1 MKAKERMHD
10 SIQNIVGDVLK
21 MQDIVIQLS
30 REIRE
35 LHVAKEHEPKHGLMK
50 EQIGELQ
57 LRLESAQDFLVACDN
72 LSAGRENRKTEID
85 VA

>member
-1 MKAKERMHD
+1 MNPKQRMHN
-10 SIQNIVGDVLK
+10 SIENIVGDMLK

-35 LHVAKEHEPKHGLMK
+35 LHVAKEHEPKHDLMK
-50 EQIGELQ
+50 KQIAELQ
-57 LRLESAQDFLVACDN
+57 SRLDSTQDFLVACDN
-72 LSAGRENRKTEID
+72 LSTTSENKMTEID

>member
-1 MKAKERMHD
+1 MKPKERMHN
-10 SIQNIVGDVLK
+10 SIENIVNDMLK
-21 MQDIVIQLS
+21 MQDIVVQLS

-57 LRLESAQDFLVACDN
+57 SRLESTQDFLVACDN
-72 LSAGRENRKTEID
+72 LSTGKDNRMTEVDI
-85 VA
+85 A

>member
-1 MKAKERMHD
+1 MKPKERMHN
-10 SIQNIVGDVLK
+10 SIENIVNDMLK
-21 MQDIVIQLS
+21 MQDIVVQLS

-57 LRLESAQDFLVACDN
+57 SRLESAQDFLVACDN
-72 LSAGRENRKTEID
+72 LSAGKDNRMTEVDI
-85 VA
+85 A

>member
-1 MKAKERMHD
+1 MKPKERMHN

-21 MQDIVIQLS
+21 MQDIVVQLS

-57 LRLESAQDFLVACDN
+57 SRLESTQDFLVACDN
-72 LSAGRENRKTEID
+72 LVGDKDNRKTEID
-85 VA
+85 IV